1 MATWGIHNNQPAIDP
16 RVDKAVRIGWD
27 EVGDLSTIAP
37 TRDAFKAALVTKM
50 PEISDEKIP
59 SHAGTLYR
67 FVHTMEIGDVVVCP
81 DRATNTLDIGRVSGP
96 YEFHPESDI
105 HKHWRPVTWVRTGVP
120 RSELS
125 EAAQE
130 EISSATTL
138 FTVKTAEDELEHL
151 LTTPQPSGTPDY
163 SWADFYPR
171 LADALLTYHDDHGA
185 LLAKMWAVAS
195 ASGRP
200 QLFKYL
206 RSDRLTDGTRGPL
219 RDVDP
224 FTVLGSFNRGIKQE
238 ARARIAEAYGQAL
251 DVAPPY
257 PRSFAGVPVV
267 NNLNSWYIPW
277 EIERGDR
284 AVASLWELARAAV
297 DYAAEANEETRERL
311 VAAFDVCAHGGT
323 RKLTMG
329 IYWIRPQTFAA
340 YDSTNTAFF
349 KKEFPELAAKLSLN
363 ATIDGEQFLA
373 NTEAVAAWLADAN
386 SPYNSFPELS
396 QAAYNDLTSVTAP
409 LDPDTLADDPLPLTT
424 DAVVGVPGE
433 TYDVN
438 SIRDDGC
445 FIPAAELE
453 PMLERL
459 RSRKNIILQ
468 GPPGTGKTWLGRRLA
483 WALCNERGSRRV
495 HVLQF
500 HPSLTYE
507 DFVRGWRPS
516 SNSGLVL
523 SDGPFLDMCTK
534 ARADPEHLHVLVI
547 EEVNRGNPAQV
558 FGELLTLIE
567 ADKRAPEQAMSLAYP
582 RPDEEAFFVPKNL
595 YLIGTMNVADRSLA
609 IVDMALRRR
618 FAFIELKPLFGEDW
632 VEHVS
637 GLGYDRELLEK
648 YSEQLDVLNDA
659 ITKDSALGRQYCV
672 GHSYFTP
679 TVALETGLTTDAWW
693 RRVVDTDVRP
703 LLEEYW
709 FDRPE
714 LAEAACQKLLGS

>member
-27 EVGDLSTIAP
+27 KVGDLSTIAP

-50 PEISDEKIP
+50 PEISEEKIP
-59 SHAGTLYR
+59 SQAGTLYR

-96 YEFHPESDI
+96 YEFHPESAV
-105 HKHWRPVTWVRTGVP
+105 HKHWRTVTWVRTGVP

-130 EISSATTL
+130 EISAATTL

-151 LTTPQPSGTPDY
+151 LTTPQPGGSPDF
-163 SWADFYPR
+163 SWTDFYPR

-238 ARARIAEAYGQAL
+238 ARALIAEAYGQAL

-257 PRSFAGVPVV
+257 PRSFAGVPVL
-267 NNLNSWYIPW
+267 NNLNSWFIPW

-297 DYAAEANEETRERL
+297 NYAAEANEGTRERL
-311 VAAFDVCAHGGT
+311 VAAFDACAHGGT

-373 NTEAVAAWLADAN
+373 NTEAVAAWLADVD
-386 SPYNSFPELS
+386 SPYNSIPELS
-396 QAAYNDLTSVTAP
+396 QAAYNALTFVTAE

-433 TYDVN
+433 TYDIN

-483 WALCNERGSRRV
+483 WALCNERGSKRV

-648 YSEQLDVLNDA
+648 YSEQLGVLNDA